1 MPEPQVEGR
10 VAVVT
15 GAGQGLGRAIAL
27 RLAAGGIHI
36 VLTGRT
42 RSKLDR
48 VASEIRA
55 AGQQSTVIQLDV
67 TQAEQV
73 HQLERQIEGAF
84 AQVDILVNCAG
95 EALVATLEDTS
106 EADWDRLL
114 AVNLKGSFLMTQA
127 LLPLIRKSRNASI
140 INIASKV
147 ALKGYHPVAAYSAA
161 KTGLLGFS
169 RALAAELRED
179 EIRVVALCPGPV
191 DTPMRWEAT
200 PDFDRKV
207 VIDAESVAATVWH
220 IVQLPRGVAMS
231 DMVIESV
238 HYD

>member
-1 MPEPQVEGR
+1 MPNPQVEGR

-15 GAGQGLGRAIAL
+15 GAGQGIGRAVAH
-27 RLAAGGIHI
+27 RLAAGGIHV
-36 VLTGRT
+36 VLAGRT

-48 VASEIRA
+48 VASEIQA
-55 AGQQSTVIQLDV
+55 AGQTPTVAQLDV
-67 TQAEQV
+67 TKAEQV
-73 HQLERQIEGAF
+73 HQLKRQVEGAF

-95 EALVATLEDTS
+95 EAFVATLEKTC

-114 AVNLKGSFLMTQA
+114 AVNLKGPFLMTQA
-127 LLPLIRKSRNASI
+127 LLPLIRKSQNASI
-140 INIASKV
+140 VNIASKV

-220 IVQLPRGVAMS
+220 IVQLPRGVTMS
-231 DMVIESV
+231 EVLIESV

>member
-1 MPEPQVEGR
+1 MPEPQVESR

-27 RLAAGGIHI
+27 RLAASDIHT

-48 VASEIRA
+48 VAGEIQSI
-55 AGQQSTVIQLDV
+55 GHTSTVIPLDI

-73 HQLERQIEGAF
+73 QQFKRQIEGAF

-95 EALVATLEDTS
+95 EALVATLEETC

-114 AVNLKGSFLMTQA
+114 AVNLKGPFLMTRA
-127 LLPLIRKSRNASI
+127 LLPLIRKSQNASI

-161 KTGLLGFS
+161 KTGLLGLS

-179 EIRVVALCPGPV
+179 EIRVVALCPGPI

-207 VIDAESVAATVWH
+207 VIDVESVATTVWH
-220 IVQLPRGVAMS
+220 IVQLPRGVTMS
-231 DMVIESV
+231 DMVIESI

>member
-1 MPEPQVEGR
+1 MPEAQIENR

-15 GAGQGLGRAIAL
+15 GAGQGIGCAIAHK
-27 RLAAGGIHI
+27 LAASGIHV
-36 VLTGRT
+36 VLAGRT

-48 VASEIRA
+48 VAAELRA
-55 AGQQSTVIQLDV
+55 AGQTSTVAQLDV
-67 TQAEQV
+67 TEAEQV
-73 HQLERQIEGAF
+73 HQLKRQIEGAF

-95 EALVATLEDTS
+95 EAFVATLEKTR

-114 AVNLKGSFLMTQA
+114 AVNLKGPFLMTQA
-127 LLPLIRKSRNASI
+127 LLPLVRKSQNASI
-140 INIASKV
+140 VNIASKV
-147 ALKGYHPVAAYSAA
+147 ALKGYHPVTAYSAA

-179 EIRVVALCPGPV
+179 EIRVVAICPGPV

-220 IVQLPRGVAMS
+220 VVQLPRGVTMS
-231 DMVIESV
+231 EVLIESV